1 MKGPATILAVAL
13 LGGGSASPDPIT
25 FYGVGLVKV
34 GTTVQD
40 ASKAAGT
47 RLQTT
52 PARGEEL
59 SCHFVASASKP
70 TLLFMVEDGL
80 ITRVETDDPKF
91 QTASGIRVGDS
102 ESRVRG
108 VYGKRLE
115 ITEHQYIPSGHY
127 LTVRSPD
134 RRFALVVETDGRNVL
149 LIRAGKVPSAEYVEG
164 CL

>member
-13 LGGGSASPDPIT
+13 LSSGATRQDPIT
-25 FYGVGLVKV
+25 FYGVGVVKV
-34 GTTVQD
+34 GATVQE

-47 RLQTT
+47 PLQAT
-52 PARGEEL
+52 PDRGEEL
-59 SCHFVASASKP
+59 SCHFVRSQSNP

-91 QTASGIRVGDS
+91 QTASGIRVGNS
-102 ESRVRG
+102 EARVRA

-115 ITEHQYIPSGHY
+115 ITEHQYFLDGHY
-127 LTVRSPD
+127 LTVRSAD
-134 RRFALVVETDGRNVL
+134 RRFALVVETDGEKVIY
-149 LIRAGKVPSAEYVEG
+149 IRSGQVPSVEYVEG